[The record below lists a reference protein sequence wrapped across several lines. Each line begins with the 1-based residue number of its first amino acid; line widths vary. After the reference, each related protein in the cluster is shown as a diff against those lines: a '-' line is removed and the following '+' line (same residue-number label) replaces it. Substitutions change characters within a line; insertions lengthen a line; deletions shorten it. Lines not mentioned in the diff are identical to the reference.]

1 MCFFFYFSQSEI
13 LTALSRWMHLLNNN
27 KQFCLEQNR
36 EKLFSVL
43 VTSLQDTSQ
52 PTQIHDACGILL
64 PTVTEPMLVHISEY
78 TSLLEQLLSPFLDG
92 SITLNHL
99 NKKVCIVIEVYLFFH
114 FLITYNFFLFLDS
127 SFS

>member
-1 MCFFFYFSQSEI
+1 MNTNKELIVLLLLFLYFSQSEI

-27 KQFCLEQNR
+27 KQFCMEQNR

-52 PTQIHDACGILL
+52 PTQIHDACGVLL

-99 NKKVCIVIEVYLFFH
+99 NKKVNFYKNLYL
-114 FLITYNFFLFLDS
+114 LN
-127 SFS
+127 

>member
-1 MCFFFYFSQSEI
+1 MVIILFNFNFSQSEI

-52 PTQIHDACGILL
+52 PTQIHDACGVLL

-99 NKKVCIVIEVYLFFH
+99 NKKV
-114 FLITYNFFLFLDS
+114 
-127 SFS
+127 

>member
-1 MCFFFYFSQSEI
+1 
-13 LTALSRWMHLLNNN
+13 MHLLNNN
-27 KQFCLEQNR
+27 KQFCMEQNR

-52 PTQIHDACGILL
+52 PTQIHDACGVLL
-64 PTVTEPMLVHISEY
+64 PTVTEPMLVHITEY

-99 NKKVCIVIEVYLFFH
+99 NKKVYFLQKYIFIELLF
-114 FLITYNFFLFLDS
+114 IT
-127 SFS
+127 

>member
-1 MCFFFYFSQSEI
+1 M
-13 LTALSRWMHLLNNN
+13 
-27 KQFCLEQNR
+27 EQNR

-52 PTQIHDACGILL
+52 PTQIHDACGVLL
-64 PTVTEPMLVHISEY
+64 PTVTEPMLIHISEY

-99 NKKVCIVIEVYLFFH
+99 NKKVYILMNNFYLH
-114 FLITYNFFLFLDS
+114 LINLNVVLLFC
-127 SFS
+127 F